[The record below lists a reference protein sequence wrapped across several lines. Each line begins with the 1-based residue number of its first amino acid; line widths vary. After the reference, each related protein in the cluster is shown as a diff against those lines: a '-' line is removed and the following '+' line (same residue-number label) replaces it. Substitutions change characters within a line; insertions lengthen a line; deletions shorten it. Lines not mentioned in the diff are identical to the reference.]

1 MTEASLS
8 HVRKSVVLGWV
19 DYRSLELDPR
29 FDQLRGPELQT
40 ILNEVA
46 AKVADMRTKAN
57 TH

>member
-1 MTEASLS
+1 M
-8 HVRKSVVLGWV
+8 VLGWV